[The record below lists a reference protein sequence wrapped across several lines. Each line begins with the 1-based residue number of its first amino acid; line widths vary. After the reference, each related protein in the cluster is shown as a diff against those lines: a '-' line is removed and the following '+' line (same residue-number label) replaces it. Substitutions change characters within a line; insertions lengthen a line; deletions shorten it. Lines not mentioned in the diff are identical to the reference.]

1 MIYRAIFFQS
11 NLTGTANKL
20 VNILTKGAKFFI
32 YLAGPIA
39 IICII
44 IGGYYFITSGGNEER
59 TDKGKKIL
67 IYTFFA
73 TVMLLLGYTF
83 LIEIVGLTLF

>member
-1 MIYRAIFFQS
+1 MIYRAVFFQS
-11 NLTGTANKL
+11 NLNGVTTNVVKVL
-20 VNILTKGAKFFI
+20 SLGAKFFI
-32 YLAGPIA
+32 YLAGPVA

-67 IYTFFA
+67 MYTFFA
-73 TVMLLLGYTF
+73 TLMLLL
-83 LIEIVGLTLF
+83 